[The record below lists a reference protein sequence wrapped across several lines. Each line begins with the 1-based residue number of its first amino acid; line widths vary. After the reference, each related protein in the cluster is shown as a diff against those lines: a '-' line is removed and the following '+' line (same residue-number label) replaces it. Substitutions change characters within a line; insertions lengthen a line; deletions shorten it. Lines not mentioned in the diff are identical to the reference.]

1 MPRRML
7 ICCRPCR
14 RNSKQAMAE
23 LITIARPYAEAAFRL
38 AREKAAFDPWS
49 EMLRLLDIVVQD
61 ERVARCLGDPKVSG
75 QQLES
80 LILGVCGE
88 QLDGAGRNFVQV
100 LVHNDRL
107 TVVPAIRALFEQLRL
122 AHEGV
127 LEAQIHSAFAI
138 DNAQVDVL
146 VRKLESKYQRTVRA
160 EVSVDPQLIG
170 GVKIVVGDKVF
181 DATVRGKLDAMS
193 AALTR

>member
-1 MPRRML
+1 
-7 ICCRPCR
+7 
-14 RNSKQAMAE
+14 MAD
-23 LITIARPYAEAAFRL
+23 ITTIARPYAEAAFRL
-38 AREKAAFDPWS
+38 AREKSAFDQWS
-49 EMLRLLDIVVQD
+49 GMLKLLDTVVQD
-61 ERVARCLGDPKVSG
+61 ERVARCIGDPKVNG
-75 QQLES
+75 EQLEN
-80 LILGVCGE
+80 LILGICGE
-88 QLDGAGRNFVQV
+88 QLDGAGRNFVQI

-107 TVVPAIRALFEQLRL
+107 TVVPSIREQFEQLRL

-127 LEAQIHSAFAI
+127 LEAEIHSAFAI
-138 DNAQVDVL
+138 DAAQIDEIVK
-146 VRKLESKYQRTVRA
+146 KLAAKYQRKVRA

>member
-1 MPRRML
+1 
-7 ICCRPCR
+7 
-14 RNSKQAMAE
+14 MAE
-23 LITIARPYAEAAFRL
+23 LVTIARPYAEAAFRL
-38 AREKAAFDPWS
+38 AREKSIFDQWS
-49 EMLRLLDIVVQD
+49 EMLRLLDMIVAD
-61 ERVARCLGDPKVSG
+61 ERVARCIGDPKVSS
-75 QQLES
+75 QQLEG
-80 LILGVCGE
+80 LVLGICGE

-107 TVVPAIRALFEQLRL
+107 TAVPAIRELFEQLRL
-122 AHEGV
+122 EHEGV

-138 DNAQVDVL
+138 DNAQVDEL
-146 VRKLESKYQRTVRA
+146 VRKLEAKYQRKVRA

>member
-1 MPRRML
+1 
-7 ICCRPCR
+7 
-14 RNSKQAMAE
+14 MAE
-23 LITIARPYAEAAFRL
+23 LVTIARPYAEAAFRL
-38 AREKAAFDPWS
+38 AREKSAFDQWS
-49 EMLRLLDIVVQD
+49 AMLRLLDIIVQD
-61 ERVARCLGDPKVSG
+61 ERVARSLGDPNVSG
-75 QQLES
+75 QQLEG
-80 LILGVCGE
+80 LILGICGE
-88 QLDGAGRNFVQV
+88 QLDGAGRNFVQI

-107 TVVPAIRALFEQLRL
+107 IALPAIRELFEQLRL
-122 AHEGV
+122 EHEGV

-138 DNAQVDVL
+138 DGTQVNDL
-146 VRKLESKYQRTVRA
+146 VKKLEAKYQRKVRA